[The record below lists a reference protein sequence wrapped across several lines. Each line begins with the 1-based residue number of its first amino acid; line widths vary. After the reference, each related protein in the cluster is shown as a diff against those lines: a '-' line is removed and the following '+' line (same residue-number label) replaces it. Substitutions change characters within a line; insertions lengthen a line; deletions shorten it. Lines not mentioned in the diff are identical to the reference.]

1 MPDESTISSILPGK
15 DRAPIPSGREDGAL
29 TAEGVDG
36 FRRSFEADPSKQLM
50 QNAVTQH
57 DVNDVALNRSIVTQ
71 ATHTFSNVLDD
82 WAVTNQARTGRC
94 WMFAGLNLFRPEA
107 RKILNVKEFE
117 FSQNYLMF
125 WDKIERAN
133 LLLESIIETADRP
146 VDDRTVAWL
155 LQRSIEDGGQWDMFL
170 ALVKKYGVVPKTA
183 MTETESSSSSSRM
196 NSIVNYQM
204 RQGAKRIRD
213 LYASESDIDEMR
225 KAKQEVLNVIY
236 QVLCIHLGTPPS
248 AFDWQWK
255 DKDGEFHRDGTMTP
269 MEFAEKYVPAQQED
283 FVCLV
288 HDPRETSPMG
298 QTFTIAYLGNVV
310 EGPPIK
316 YLNVD
321 IQIIKDITMRLL
333 QDGKPVW
340 MGCDTGKQMHRDL
353 GLWDAELFDYAG
365 VYGADFSLDKAA
377 RLEYHQTRMTHA
389 MLFTGVDVVDGQP
402 RRWRVENSWDSK
414 VGDKGFFL
422 MNDSWFAEY
431 TFEIAAPK
439 SYLPADLQMAV
450 DLEPIV
456 LPPWDPMGSLAGQ
469 VT

>member
-1 MPDESTISSILPGK
+1 MPDEITISSILPPK
-15 DRAPIPSGREDGAL
+15 ERASREEGAL
-29 TAEGVDG
+29 TPAGADE
-36 FRRSFEADPSKQLM
+36 FRRNFEADPSKQLM

-71 ATHTFSNVLDD
+71 ATHSFSTLLDD
-82 WAVTNQARTGRC
+82 WAVTNQSRTGRC
-94 WMFAGLNLFRPEA
+94 WMFAGLNLFRPDA

-133 LLLESIIETADRP
+133 LLLEAIIETADRP

-155 LQRSIEDGGQWDMFL
+155 LQRSIEDGGQWDMFV
-170 ALVKKYGVVPKTA
+170 ALVQKYGVVPKTA

-204 RQGAKRIRD
+204 RQGAKKIRD
-213 LYASESDIDEMR
+213 LYAGEAGMDEMR
-225 KAKQEVLNVIY
+225 KAKQEILNVFY

-248 AFDWQWK
+248 NFDWQWK

-269 MEFAEKYVPAQQED
+269 MQFAEKYVPTQLEEY
-283 FVCLV
+283 VCLV

-298 QTFTIAYLGNVV
+298 QTFSISYLGNVV
-310 EGPPIK
+310 EGPPVK

-321 IQIIKDITMRLL
+321 IQVIKDITMRLL

-340 MGCDTGKQMHRDL
+340 MGCDTSKQMHRDL

-365 VYGADFSLDKAA
+365 VYGTDFSLDKAA

-431 TFEIAAPK
+431 TFEIAAPR
-439 SYLPADLQMAV
+439 SYLPADLQMAA

-456 LPPWDPMGSLAGQ
+456 LPPWDPMGSLAR
-469 VT
+469 